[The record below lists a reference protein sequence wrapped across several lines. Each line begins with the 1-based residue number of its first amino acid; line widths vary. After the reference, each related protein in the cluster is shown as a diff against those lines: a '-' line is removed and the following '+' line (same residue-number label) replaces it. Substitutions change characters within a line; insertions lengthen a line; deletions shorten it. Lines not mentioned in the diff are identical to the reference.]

1 LPAADHIVARPFPQL
16 AKDAVMYRLNSWRS
30 KSVLAQAAGAETT
43 MRVATDRGKAQRP
56 NCARLP

>member
-30 KSVLAQAAGAETT
+30 KSVLAQAAGAET
-43 MRVATDRGKAQRP
+43 VTDRGKAQRP
-56 NCARLP
+56 ACACLP